1 MSSDI
6 SMETEVTLRQAFLV
20 MHAYLSLHYEL
31 RGKPDVLGA
40 MLGDLSLW
48 DTESGRKEP
57 MDGAVFPDWLNCA
70 EAIMTAEAAL
80 GGYRGADILLDGKPP
95 TVKVQR

>member
-1 MSSDI
+1 MSPDV
-6 SMETEVTLRQAFLV
+6 SMETKVTLRQAFLV

-48 DTESGRKEP
+48 DTESDGKEP
-57 MDGAVFPDWLNCA
+57 MDGAVFPDWLSCA
-70 EAIMTAEAAL
+70 GAVLTAEAMQE
-80 GGYRGADILLDGKPP
+80 GYRGADILLDGKPP
-95 TVKVQR
+95 TIKVQR